1 MNVRDGTCVYTVEKG
16 WGDFRSLCGVV
27 KGGREVWE
35 REGMKEVESGR
46 KGWSVQHRIEKLNRV
61 LEFCV
66 EEDGEVGRRWGEREG
81 RGEGRGRGSIE
92 GWERKRK
99 QRDNPTTL

>member
-1 MNVRDGTCVYTVEKG
+1 LTVFNYAVHSSWSTLPSVRYKVNVRDGTCVYTVEKG

-66 EEDGEVGRRWGEREG
+66 EEDGEVVRRWGEREG
-81 RGEGRGRGSIE
+81 RR
-92 GWERKRK
+92 
-99 QRDNPTTL
+99 